1 MLTSFIIMLLAIFF
15 VAVVVATAPE
25 AKTSRGTRVVAIFL
39 MTLLSG
45 LAGMIFIKAS
55 WQTFPDGKPLTIQAY
70 FSYSDGMRAVVSWDK
85 TSIAVVK
92 VSDLHLEGEV
102 NAGEQVIFTNGKS
115 YLVRMSEELP

>member
-1 MLTSFIIMLLAIFF
+1 MLTNFIIMLLATV
-15 VAVVVATAPE
+15 VAVVVATTSE
-25 AKTSRGTRVVAIFL
+25 AKVSRGSRAVAICL
-39 MTLLSG
+39 MTLSSG
-45 LAGMIFIKAS
+45 LAGMILIQDS

-85 TSIAVVK
+85 TNIAVVK